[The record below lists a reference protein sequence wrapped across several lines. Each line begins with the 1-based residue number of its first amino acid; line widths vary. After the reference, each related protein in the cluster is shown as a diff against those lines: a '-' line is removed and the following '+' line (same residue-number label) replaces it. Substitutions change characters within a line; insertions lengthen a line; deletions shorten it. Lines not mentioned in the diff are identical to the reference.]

1 MKFLL
6 TYQGD
11 RTKAPSPETMAAIGK
26 FGQEMTAKGVLLMTG
41 GLVRPNTGTKL
52 RYADGK
58 HTVLDG
64 PFPETK
70 ELIDGFALV
79 RASSLQE
86 AIAIGQEFMS
96 IAGEGDAEV
105 LQVFDGSDGPPGG
118 GPPAAA

>member
-11 RTKAPSPETMAAIGK
+11 RSKPPTPETMAAIGQ
-26 FGQEMTAKGVLLMTG
+26 FGREMAAKGVLLMTG

-52 RYADGK
+52 RYAGGK
-58 HTVLDG
+58 HTVIDG

-79 RASSLQE
+79 QAGSLGE
-86 AIAIGQEFMS
+86 AIELGQKFMS

-105 LQVFDGSDGPPGG
+105 LQVFDASEGGPPGPG
-118 GPPAAA
+118 